1 MTTNGMLIAIS
12 SPYRKAGLMYAKHK
26 QYFNTDSDDTLVIQG
41 STRTFNKTLDENA
54 IKAQQE
60 ADPEAGKAE
69 WDAQF
74 RSDLVGFLD
83 DALIDAAVDYNRPL
97 ELPPQPGRFYKCFVD
112 VSGGAIAG
120 DSYTLSIVH
129 REDGKFVVD
138 LVRGRSGPFEPA
150 QVTEEYAA
158 LCKEYRI
165 GAINGDYYA
174 AQWMVSVWRQ
184 CGMSYI
190 KSTLPTS
197 QIYIET
203 LPLFTRG
210 LVVLP
215 NEPILLRE
223 LRLLERTPTRMG
235 KDLVTHPRGCHDDR
249 ANSVC
254 GALYGISNYLG
265 YDLHSGWLST
275 EDNPNAEEERKARD
289 QLYRNQL
296 AQKIFQ
302 YSGGQLCLASIL
314 ILPALR
320 CVDAALVRMT
330 SRSISTVAIIS
341 SSTSRRLSSRAIS

>member
-1 MTTNGMLIAIS
+1 MLIAIS

-197 QIYIET
+197 QIYLET

-254 GALYGISNYLG
+254 GALYGISNYRIRSSLG
-265 YDLHSGWLST
+265 LAFDGRQSERGGRTQSSRSALPQST
-275 EDNPNAEEERKARD
+275 CAENLPVLGRATVLGKHFD
-289 QLYRNQL
+289 
-296 AQKIFQ
+296 
-302 YSGGQLCLASIL
+302 LASIEMRRCRTREDDV
-314 ILPALR
+314 ALN
-320 CVDAALVRMT
+320 LH
-330 SRSISTVAIIS
+330 
-341 SSTSRRLSSRAIS
+341 RRDHLEQHFQTLELARDLGFEPRR